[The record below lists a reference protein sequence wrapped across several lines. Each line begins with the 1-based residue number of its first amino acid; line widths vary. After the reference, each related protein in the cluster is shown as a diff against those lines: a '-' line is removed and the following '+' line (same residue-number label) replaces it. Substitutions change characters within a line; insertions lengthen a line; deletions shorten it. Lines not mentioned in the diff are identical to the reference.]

1 MRLIFFNS
9 FVEIKVFFFIFLRKM
24 SKKWFLHQVR
34 SSILDDDAGTLG
46 SELHGNAAANA
57 IDASHNELSNGLLI

>member
-1 MRLIFFNS
+1 
-9 FVEIKVFFFIFLRKM
+9 M

-34 SSILDDDAGTLG
+34 STILDDDAGTLG